1 MVISCSV
8 PRHLATST
16 LPDKLRQMGITP
28 HVDTESIS
36 VFYNGPD
43 LELGGALVELFAH
56 EANHRIQVH

>member
-16 LPDKLRQMGITP
+16 LTDKLQRMGVTP
-28 HVDTESIS
+28 QVDGDTIS
-36 VFYNGPD
+36 VFYNGSD
-43 LELGGALVELFAH
+43 LELGGAIVELFAH